1 MAPRVVVDPQP
12 YRERVILLD
21 ASGLR
26 AARPGRVLFEDASFT
41 LQTGDRVGLV
51 GLNGCGKS
59 TLLRILAGTLE
70 PEAGTVRRGR
80 GARIGVLDQDPVLP
94 SGTVAAAVGE
104 GWEGR
109 AMLDRL
115 GMSGHLDA
123 PVDRLSGGQRKRTA
137 LARLLMA

>member
-70 PEAGTVRRGR
+70 PEAGRAATKWTLTWMVW
-80 GARIGVLDQDPVLP
+80 VQDL
-94 SGTVAAAVGE
+94 
-104 GWEGR
+104 
-109 AMLDRL
+109 MLTW
-115 GMSGHLDA
+115 GFF
-123 PVDRLSGGQRKRTA
+123 V
-137 LARLLMA
+137 

>member
-80 GARIGVLDQDPVLP
+80 GARIGVLDQSLVERGKHCHKCCRQRTHEYADPHLRHD
-94 SGTVAAAVGE
+94 AADQVVTTHVSTGAG
-104 GWEGR
+104 
-109 AMLDRL
+109 
-115 GMSGHLDA
+115 
-123 PVDRLSGGQRKRTA
+123 
-137 LARLLMA
+137 